1 MRSPLTSLA
10 GEKQASS
17 FMVVDGVGK
26 KSSSAAKKRSSM
38 SASSFSN
45 DDDIDKQSTSA
56 NASNSG
62 GADPATNAMV
72 ASGLGSSTTSN
83 GSNSSNSK
91 RMKLTEAERGPV
103 IGQFL
108 DVDEDDEDDEDE
120 SDKEG
125 ECNDYTAN
133 ATSTNATS
141 TTDIPVPSS
150 VKKLKGWL
158 SDFEQKQK
166 EHYERIPHHNSNNPN
181 PNAAASSS
189 SATPSRRDPT
199 ASSPAPTP
207 AQNSAA
213 VAAMARAV
221 PHTDVVKARSTSMNS
236 STTSTKNA
244 ATPGR
249 MLFGATN
256 SRSGIPSIR
265 HTTSSGGVEAT
276 NDGYASVS
284 KLSAWLEDDPT
295 SKKKGMPLAHR
306 RGRNVSLKSRKF
318 EPLPQNDATRTVE
331 FRRNGVSERKQWLE
345 SAFKKDDESKKVG
358 SGDGMSVA
366 DRKKWLQGA
375 FAKKDDNG
383 GGHKVR
389 RDDDGLA
396 NVAYAEVGP
405 EEELISSG
413 RCCDIGK
420 TAETNNE
427 TNNEMNNVKGE
438 DYEVSS
444 STCSSFSIGKQ
455 MLESRTEKNGARGV
469 GLRKQDDEEDLKAS
483 VQSRRAA
490 LEKREE
496 SRAHAEQNG
505 GRRLVGAVRAHWEV
519 GGSGN
524 SQSYSKSYVPEDDR
538 RCTPAKKL
546 SDLP

>member
-1 MRSPLTSLA
+1 MRSPLATLA
-10 GEKQASS
+10 GETQTSS
-17 FMVVDGVGK
+17 YFADG

-38 SASSFSN
+38 SASFSTP
-45 DDDIDKQSTSA
+45 DDNIDKQSTSA
-56 NASNSG
+56 NANNSG
-62 GADPATNAMV
+62 GADPAINAMA
-72 ASGLGSSTTSN
+72 ASAVGGSITSNGSN
-83 GSNSSNSK
+83 GSNSSSK
-91 RMKLTEAERGPV
+91 RMKLTKGEGGPV

-108 DVDEDDEDDEDE
+108 DVDEDDEDDN
-120 SDKEG
+120 SS
-125 ECNDYTAN
+125 ECNDDTDSPA
-133 ATSTNATS
+133 ATSSNAAITEV
-141 TTDIPVPSS
+141 PAPSS

-158 SDFEQKQK
+158 SDFERKQK
-166 EHYERIPHHNSNNPN
+166 EHYERIPHHSHNNNPN
-181 PNAAASSS
+181 PNVAASSS
-189 SATPSRRDPT
+189 SATPSRRNTT
-199 ASSPAPTP
+199 A
-207 AQNSAA
+207 
-213 VAAMARAV
+213 VAMARAV
-221 PHTDVVKARSTSMNS
+221 PHTDVVKARSTSINS
-236 STTSTKNA
+236 STSSSSSVKST

-249 MLFGATN
+249 KLFGGTKPRTGITN
-256 SRSGIPSIR
+256 
-265 HTTSSGGVEAT
+265 TSSSSVEAT

-345 SAFKKDDESKKVG
+345 SAFKKDDDSKKVG
-358 SGDGMSVA
+358 NGDGMSVA
-366 DRKKWLQGA
+366 DRAKWLQGA
-375 FAKKDDNG
+375 FAKKEDNGG

-389 RDDDGLA
+389 RDDDGHA

-405 EEELISSG
+405 EEELTSSG
-413 RCCDIGK
+413 RCGDIA
-420 TAETNNE
+420 TATETTNE
-427 TNNEMNNVKGE
+427 TNNNMNNAREGDSV
-438 DYEVSS
+438 VSS

-455 MLESRTEKNGARGV
+455 MLESRTEKNSARGA
-469 GLRKQDDEEDLKAS
+469 GRRQQDDDDEEDLKAS

-496 SRAHAEQNG
+496 ESRAHAEQNG
-505 GRRLVGAVRAHWEV
+505 GGGRRPVGAVRAHWEV

-524 SQSYSKSYVPEDDR
+524 SQSYSKTYVPEDDR

>member
-1 MRSPLTSLA
+1 
-10 GEKQASS
+10 
-17 FMVVDGVGK
+17 
-26 KSSSAAKKRSSM
+26 M
-38 SASSFSN
+38 SASFSTP

-56 NASNSG
+56 NANNSG
-62 GADPATNAMV
+62 GADPATNAMA
-72 ASGLGSSTTSN
+72 ASGVESSITSN
-83 GSNSSNSK
+83 GSSSSSSSK
-91 RMKLTEAERGPV
+91 RMKLTKGEGGPV

-108 DVDEDDEDDEDE
+108 DVDDDDDGD
-120 SDKEG
+120 DKEG
-125 ECNDYTAN
+125 ESNDDTVSPG
-133 ATSTNATS
+133 ATSTNS
-141 TTDIPVPSS
+141 TIKEVPAPSS

-158 SDFEQKQK
+158 SDFERKQK
-166 EHYERIPHHNSNNPN
+166 EHYERIPHHSHNNSHNPN
-181 PNAAASSS
+181 PNVAATSS
-189 SATPSRRDPT
+189 SATPSKRSTTTPT
-199 ASSPAPTP
+199 PLPTP
-207 AQNSAA
+207 AQNTAA
-213 VAAMARAV
+213 AIARAL
-221 PHTDVVKARSTSMNS
+221 PHTDVVKARSTSINS
-236 STTSTKNA
+236 STTSTNSSVKST

-249 MLFGATN
+249 KLFGGTKP
-256 SRSGIPSIR
+256 RTGTPS
-265 HTTSSGGVEAT
+265 TTSSGSVKAT

-345 SAFKKDDESKKVG
+345 SAFKKDDDSKKAG
-358 SGDGMSVA
+358 NGDGMSVA
-366 DRKKWLQGA
+366 DRAKWLQGA

-389 RDDDGLA
+389 RDDDGHA

-405 EEELISSG
+405 EEELTSSG
-413 RCCDIGK
+413 RCGD
-420 TAETNNE
+420 TATTTETKNE
-427 TNNEMNNVKGE
+427 TNNNMNNGRGGDSV
-438 DYEVSS
+438 VSS

-469 GLRKQDDEEDLKAS
+469 NQQQHDDDEEDLKAS

-496 SRAHAEQNG
+496 ESRAHAEQNG
-505 GRRLVGAVRAHWEV
+505 GAGRRPVGAVRAHWEV

-524 SQSYSKSYVPEDDR
+524 SQSYSKTYVPEDDR
-538 RCTPAKKL
+538 LCTPAKKL